1 MSSLQKMFI
10 ALCLLLA
17 AHNLSYAQ
25 GKQSEARGELLY
37 MSQCNN
43 CHTAQVHWREQ
54 KLSTNWSSLVAQVRR
69 WQGIGGLNW
78 NEEEINDV
86 ANYLNA
92 VFYKYKNTAQI
103 NHSDKLLFRN

>member
-1 MSSLQKMFI
+1 MSRFYQIFF
-10 ALCLLLA
+10 ALCLLLGA
-17 AHNLSYAQ
+17 QNLAHAQ

-37 MSQCNN
+37 MAYCNT

-54 KLSTNWSSLVAQVRR
+54 KLSMDWSSLVAQVRR
-69 WQGIGGLNW
+69 WQGVSGLNW
-78 NEEEINDV
+78 NEEEIKDV

-103 NHSDKLLFRN
+103 NHPEKFLFKN

>member
-1 MSSLQKMFI
+1 MSSLHKMFFS
-10 ALCLLLA
+10 LFLLLA
-17 AHNLSYAQ
+17 AHNLTYAQ

-37 MSQCNN
+37 MAQCNS
-43 CHTAQVHWREQ
+43 CHTAQMHWREQ
-54 KLSTNWSSLVAQVRR
+54 KLSTDWSSLVAQVRR

-92 VFYKYKNTAQI
+92 VIYKYKNTAQI
-103 NHSDKLLFRN
+103 IHPDKLLFRN

>member
-1 MSSLQKMFI
+1 MSRFNQIFFV
-10 ALCLLLA
+10 LCLMLA

-25 GKQSEARGELLY
+25 GKHSEARGELLY
-37 MSQCNN
+37 MAQCNS
-43 CHTAQVHWREQ
+43 CHTAQMHWREQ
-54 KLSTNWSSLVAQVRR
+54 KLSTDWSSLVAQVRR

-92 VFYKYKNTAQI
+92 VIYKYKNTAQI
-103 NHSDKLLFRN
+103 ILPDKLLFRN